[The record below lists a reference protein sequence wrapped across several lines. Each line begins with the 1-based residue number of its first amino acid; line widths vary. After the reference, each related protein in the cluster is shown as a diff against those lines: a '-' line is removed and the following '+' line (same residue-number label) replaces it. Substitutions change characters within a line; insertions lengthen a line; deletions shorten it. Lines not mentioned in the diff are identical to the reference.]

1 MLKLRLKKFGR
12 KGQPC
17 YRIVVMDSRIKRDGR
32 ALEEVGFYNPMT
44 KEITLKQ
51 EQIKLYLGRG
61 AQPTDTVRN
70 IFQKA
75 KLI

>member
-1 MLKLRLKKFGR
+1 
-12 KGQPC
+12 
-17 YRIVVMDSRIKRDGR
+17 MDSRIKRDGR

>member
-70 IFQKA
+70 IFLKA